1 LRGLKSFTVVG
12 HHMDDDQ
19 LPERKLSLAPPDG
32 DTLRLKI
39 SNFCPDNPLDWPP
52 KSDEP
57 SPDPD
62 FRWYYELLS
71 SSDRVA
77 VAARLTAVGH
87 GEVPFPI
94 PTPDDDGKGG
104 DDNCITSLF
113 PPEPVTG

>member
-1 LRGLKSFTVVG
+1 
-12 HHMDDDQ
+12 
-19 LPERKLSLAPPDG
+19 
-32 DTLRLKI
+32 
-39 SNFCPDNPLDWPP
+39 
-52 KSDEP
+52 
-57 SPDPD
+57 
-62 FRWYYELLS
+62 
-71 SSDRVA
+71 